1 MEKLPASP
9 QIVIL
14 RPVWR
19 TQSQAQERRPT
30 RDGTLPP
37 RSLPHSQFSPRR
49 AAGELVLI
57 SLILLFLELS
67 CIRWFPPT
75 VPDLTF
81 LINTVLLAYFL
92 GMSLGCLAA
101 RWSRNLLIWTPK

>member
-1 MEKLPASP
+1 M
-9 QIVIL
+9 
-14 RPVWR
+14 
-19 TQSQAQERRPT
+19 
-30 RDGTLPP
+30 
-37 RSLPHSQFSPRR
+37 
-49 AAGELVLI
+49 I

-92 GMSLGCLAA
+92 GISLGCLAA
-101 RWSRNLLIWTPK
+101 RWSRNLLI